1 MTKSSVRS
9 KTEVLMLKIK
19 PIILTA
25 RTAKNRRRVLDDQK
39 EPSFLQSG
47 SGLTWFLKKRSF
59 SIFLPW
65 FYKVFFPISNLFSTK
80 WTDEVH
86 KMTKIIR
93 TELWLLSFFRK
104 LMKIQNSN
112 SYSPNSLLLWNSERV
127 LYVFA
132 YKDYI
137 INRMKESSDR
147 FRLL

>member
-65 FYKVFFPISNLFSTK
+65 FYKIFFPISNLFSTK
-80 WTDEVH
+80 WTDKVH

-93 TELWLLSFFRK
+93 TEL
-104 LMKIQNSN
+104 
-112 SYSPNSLLLWNSERV
+112 
-127 LYVFA
+127 
-132 YKDYI
+132 
-137 INRMKESSDR
+137 
-147 FRLL
+147 

>member
-59 SIFLPW
+59 SVFFLW
-65 FYKVFFPISNLFSTK
+65 FYKIFSPFSPERSGLRKFP
-80 WTDEVH
+80 
-86 KMTKIIR
+86 
-93 TELWLLSFFRK
+93 
-104 LMKIQNSN
+104 
-112 SYSPNSLLLWNSERV
+112 
-127 LYVFA
+127 
-132 YKDYI
+132 
-137 INRMKESSDR
+137 
-147 FRLL
+147 